1 MQLSAIKVNP
11 KNPRLIKDA
20 KADKLL
26 QSLLSFPQM
35 LSLRPIV
42 VDASNIALGGN
53 MRLSTIKRIVDLT
66 PDEFNAWISK
76 SGVAEDAAVLWQQ
89 VRETKKIPDKWV
101 LKAADLTED
110 QQREFTIKDN
120 VSGGEWDWDILANE
134 WEAAQL
140 EDWGLDIPSF
150 DSAETIEAQ
159 EDGFEVP
166 EGGSDTDIV
175 LGDLFE
181 IGEHRLLCGDSGDS
195 DHVERLMDGKKADI
209 VFTDPPYG
217 VAYVGKTKDAL
228 TIESDNVSP
237 EKLKEYVTAWFSNVD
252 IATREGSYLLATVP
266 PGQLHL
272 IFAQDWLDR
281 GWLRQIMV
289 WNKSSMVMGHSEYHY
304 KHEPILFGWKPGG
317 ERLKNQDRTKTT
329 VWEFDK
335 PSANREHPTMKP
347 VSMWAYGISNH
358 SKSGDIIY
366 EPFTGGGTTMVASEQ
381 LKRKCYG
388 MEIDPKY
395 CQVIVN
401 RMRALNP
408 ELIIKKNGVIV
419 E

>member
-20 KADKLL
+20 KADKLM

-42 VDASNIALGGN
+42 VDALNVALGGN

-66 PDEFNAWISK
+66 PDEFSAWINK
-76 SGVAEDAAVLWQQ
+76 SGTAEEAAQVWQQ
-89 VRETKKIPDKWV
+89 VRETKKIPDKWI

-252 IATREGSYLLATVP
+252 IATREGAYLLATVP
-266 PGQLHL
+266 AGQLHL

-358 SKSGDIIY
+358 SKPGDIIY
-366 EPFTGGGTTMVASEQ
+366 EPFTGGGGHHNGCV
-381 LKRKCYG
+381 
-388 MEIDPKY
+388 
-395 CQVIVN
+395 
-401 RMRALNP
+401 RA
-408 ELIIKKNGVIV
+408 IKKKVLRHGN
-419 E
+419 